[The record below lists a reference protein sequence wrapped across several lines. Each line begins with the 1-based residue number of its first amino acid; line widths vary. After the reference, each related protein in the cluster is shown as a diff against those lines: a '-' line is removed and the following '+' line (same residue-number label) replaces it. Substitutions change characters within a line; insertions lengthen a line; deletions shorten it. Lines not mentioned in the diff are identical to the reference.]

1 MDHLETGLLLGVAAA
16 LLTGA
21 GFSLGRRTAP
31 DRTVRA
37 PPSATSNPPIDA
49 LPGHLAV
56 ETRTPFF
63 SLGEGAFF
71 RTLER
76 ALPPG
81 YRAFPNVRLY
91 DLFLIV
97 AALPPQQA
105 ALASLRD
112 EHIDFL
118 IVVLDGH
125 HPVAAIELTGK
136 TVHHAEQ
143 RRRDEAKD
151 LAFRSAGLLLLRLR
165 AEEDH
170 TQTSLEALLWQHLRP
185 AQRDWAEQSVG

>member
-1 MDHLETGLLLGVAAA
+1 MDHLESGLLLGVAAA

-31 DRTVRA
+31 GRVVRPLPSDIPD
-37 PPSATSNPPIDA
+37 PPRAD
-49 LPGHLAV
+49 LPQHLAV
-56 ETRTPFF
+56 ETRSPFF
-63 SLGEGAFF
+63 SLSEGEFF
-71 RTLER
+71 RTLEQ

-136 TVHHAEQ
+136 TVHPAEQ

-170 TQTSLEALLWQHLRP
+170 TLTSLEALLWQHLRP
-185 AQRDWAEQSVG
+185 AQRELVI

>member
-1 MDHLETGLLLGVAAA
+1 
-16 LLTGA
+16 
-21 GFSLGRRTAP
+21 
-31 DRTVRA
+31 
-37 PPSATSNPPIDA
+37 
-49 LPGHLAV
+49 
-56 ETRTPFF
+56 TRSPFF
-63 SLGEGAFF
+63 SLSESAFF
-71 RTLER
+71 RTLEQ

-125 HPVAAIELTGK
+125 HPVAAIELSGK
-136 TVHHAEQ
+136 NANHAEQ

-151 LAFRSAGLLLLRLR
+151 LAFRSAG
-165 AEEDH
+165 
-170 TQTSLEALLWQHLRP
+170 
-185 AQRDWAEQSVG
+185 

>member
-1 MDHLETGLLLGVAAA
+1 MDHLGSGLLLGVSAA
-16 LLTGA
+16 LLLAA
-21 GFSLGRRTAP
+21 GFCLGRRSTPGRASRLPPPGIP
-31 DRTVRA
+31 D
-37 PPSATSNPPIDA
+37 PPVDA
-49 LPGHLAV
+49 LPPHLAV
-56 ETRTPFF
+56 ETRSPFF
-63 SLGEGAFF
+63 SLSEGAFF
-71 RTLER
+71 RTLEQ

-91 DLFLIV
+91 DLFVIV

-125 HPVAAIELTGK
+125 RPVAAIELGGRNANHT
-136 TVHHAEQ
+136 EQ
-143 RRRDEAKD
+143 HRRDEAKN

-170 TQTSLEALLWQHLRP
+170 TQASLEALLWQHLRP
-185 AQRDWAEQSVG
+185 AERELVF

>member
-1 MDHLETGLLLGVAAA
+1 MVVFLLGLLLGIVVTMLARAWH
-16 LLTGA
+16 
-21 GFSLGRRTAP
+21 GRTSRISSAP
-31 DRTVRA
+31 KVQTPVV
-37 PPSATSNPPIDA
+37 PNPPMAA

-56 ETRTPFF
+56 ETRSPFF
-63 SLGEGAFF
+63 SLSEGEFF
-71 RTLER
+71 RTLEQ

-125 HPVAAIELTGK
+125 HPVAAIELMGK
-136 TVHHAEQ
+136 TVHPAEQ

-170 TQTSLEALLWQHLRP
+170 TLTSLEALLWQHLRP
-185 AQRDWAEQSVG
+185 AQRELVI